1 MSDHKISSDS
11 FDVDR
16 ELEEL
21 MRSVNAHSKAGA
33 PQGRTESTQH
43 QQRPPQQMPPQQMP
57 EAVPQR
63 TAQHRQESPS
73 QRPVQ
78 QRQEA
83 VHQRPNRQ
91 STAQQGAPQHRQND
105 KKPSLTSRLSRTLSL
120 NMKSTE
126 PKIVTK
132 TNNGIKMYEDKTDYS
147 RMDDKDAS
155 YYTGEV
161 YFASKKP
168 APIPVAT
175 PENGASSVKTGSL
188 SYKINN
194 FLKNGGK
201 KAAIIYVAILV
212 VISVLFSVYL
222 LSLLNDI
229 FAFNRSDDV
238 KTITVSENATTN
250 QIIKQLDKAG
260 LIKHRTFCKVFM
272 GLTKSLHE
280 VSGKP
285 VYLSGVYYLKPSMG
299 LEKMLLSCQEVHKA
313 ETVTVT
319 IPEGFSIQQIA
330 EKLEKSKV
338 CMSDEFYNNIKSAQF
353 SYSFLKGIENKS
365 SRYEYL
371 EGYLYPDTYEFYVGQ
386 NASSVINTLLEN
398 FEKRFPEEY
407 KARAKEMGMSIDE
420 VVTLASIVQKEADD
434 AEQMPIVAKI
444 FLNRLSSSNFPSL
457 QSDATNVYVNKYI
470 KPNVT
475 SGEFD
480 SYWQKYSTY
489 ACIGLP
495 AGPICSPGD
504 DAIKAVLW
512 PADTD
517 AYYFCHDSSGNI
529 YTAKTEA
536 EHNANYYKALSGT
549 GDSDE

>member
-1 MSDHKISSDS
+1 MPDNRSNPNS
-11 FDVDR
+11 FDVDK
-16 ELEEL
+16 ELEAL
-21 MRSVNAHSKAGA
+21 MRSVNAHSPANSSGSANTQAGEA
-33 PQGRTESTQH
+33 SAQNHRKTAAAQQASH
-43 QQRPPQQMPPQQMP
+43 AVQQRP
-57 EAVPQR
+57 
-63 TAQHRQESPS
+63 RQ
-73 QRPVQ
+73 QRPVKQ
-78 QRQEA
+78 Q
-83 VHQRPNRQ
+83 NK
-91 STAQQGAPQHRQND
+91 APQSDGRMPERPRKEKQ
-105 KKPSLTSRLSRTLSL
+105 SLTQRLSKTLSMNL
-120 NMKSTE
+120 KPQE

-132 TNNGIKMYEDKTDYS
+132 TNNGIKMYEDKTDY
-147 RMDDKDAS
+147 RKMNDKDAS

-168 APIPVAT
+168 VPVQTAVNH
-175 PENGASSVKTGSL
+175 EGVAAVRGGGL
-188 SYKINN
+188 SRKIND
-194 FLKNGGK
+194 FLKKGGK
-201 KAAIIYVAILV
+201 RAAVIYVAILV
-212 VISVLFSVYL
+212 VISVLFSIHIM
-222 LSLLNDI
+222 SLLNDI

-260 LIKHRTFCKVFM
+260 LIKHRTFCKIFM
-272 GLTKSLHE
+272 SMTKSLHE

-319 IPEGFSIQQIA
+319 IPEGFTIQQIA

-338 CMSDEFYNNIKSAQF
+338 CMSDEFYNNVKSAEF
-353 SYSFLKGIENKS
+353 SYSFLKSIENKS

-407 KARAKEMGMSIDE
+407 KARAKEMGMTVDE
-420 VVTLASIVQKEADD
+420 VVTLASIVQKEAAD
-434 AEQMPIVAKI
+434 AEQMPVVAKI

-495 AGPICSPGD
+495 VGPICSPGD

-517 AYYFCHDSSGNI
+517 AYYFCHDRAGNI

>member
-1 MSDHKISSDS
+1 MSDHKSNPNS
-11 FDVDR
+11 FDVDK
-16 ELEEL
+16 ELEAL
-21 MRSVNAHSKAGA
+21 MRSVNAHSPANSSGRPASSYNQSAGTQGLDGQRPVRQQRQA
-33 PQGRTESTQH
+33 PQ
-43 QQRPPQQMPPQQMP
+43 
-57 EAVPQR
+57 
-63 TAQHRQESPS
+63 

-78 QRQEA
+78 QKRAPQ
-83 VHQRPNRQ
+83 QRNTVRRQ
-91 STAQQGAPQHRQND
+91 SEVPQND
-105 KKPSLTSRLSRTLSL
+105 RRMEHAGNEKKPSLTQRLSKTLSMNL
-120 NMKSTE
+120 RSQE

-147 RMDDKDAS
+147 RMNDKDAS
-155 YYTGEV
+155 YYSGEV

-168 APIPVAT
+168 TPVQTVAPPT
-175 PENGASSVKTGSL
+175 GGAAVKSGSL
-188 SYKINN
+188 SKRIND
-194 FLKNGGK
+194 FLKKGGK
-201 KAAIIYVAILV
+201 KAAVIYVAVLV
-212 VISVLFSVYL
+212 VISVLLSVHIM
-222 LSLLNDI
+222 SLLNDI

-238 KTITVSENATTN
+238 KTITISENATTN

-260 LIKHRTFCKVFM
+260 LIKHRTFCKFFM
-272 GLTKSLHE
+272 SVTKGLHE
-280 VSGKP
+280 TSGKP
-285 VYLSGVYYLKPSMG
+285 EYLSGVYYLKPSMG
-299 LEKMLLSCQEVHKA
+299 LEKMLLSCQEIHKA

-319 IPEGFSIQQIA
+319 IPEGFNIQQIA

-338 CMSDEFYNNIKSAQF
+338 CMSDEFYNNVKSAEF
-353 SYSFLKGIENKS
+353 SYTFLKGIENKS

-371 EGYLYPDTYEFYVGQ
+371 EGYLFPDTYEFYVGQ
-386 NASSVINTLLEN
+386 NASSVINTLLDN
-398 FEKRFPEEY
+398 FDKHFPDEY
-407 KARAKEMGMSIDE
+407 KARANEMGMTVDE
-420 VVTLASIVQKEADD
+420 VVTLASIVQKEAAD
-434 AEQMPIVAKI
+434 AEQMPIVAKV

-517 AYYFCHDSSGNI
+517 AYYFCHDRAGNI

-549 GDSDE
+549 GDRDD